1 MSLCLRVR
9 PFSFR
14 LVRIRSSAMKDEI
27 LSEMRQK
34 MNKTAEALERD
45 FRRIRTGRAST
56 ALLEGIKVDCYDT
69 QMPLEQVASIAVPES
84 RLISIQPWDL
94 SIIGDIEKAILK
106 SELGLT
112 PANDGKIIR
121 ISIPPLTEE
130 RRKELARL
138 AKKMAEENRI
148 SIRNLRREANEMFK
162 ELKTE
167 KEISEDEFFKSQDD
181 VQKITDEFI
190 KKIDEITSRKEKEII
205 EF

>member
-1 MSLCLRVR
+1 
-9 PFSFR
+9 
-14 LVRIRSSAMKDEI
+14 MKDEI

-34 MNKTAEALERD
+34 MNKTTEALERD

-84 RLISIQPWDL
+84 RLITIQPWDL

-181 VQKITDEFI
+181 VQKITDAFI
-190 KKIDEITSRKEKEII
+190 KQIDEITSRKEKEIM